1 MVNALKFIKQYDES
15 DCGPACLTML
25 AIYFG
30 KNTMISRVREWS
42 KTDKEGT
49 SLYGLIKGGEKLGI
63 NLTGVRADKISD
75 IKKDELPVIAHI
87 INEKGFMHFIIVEKV
102 TDKNIFILDPAKG
115 KEKLSFAEFE
125 KLWTGVLMLVQ
136 NDYTYGYDND
146 VPSKMKLFGRIIQNN
161 KFIIINILI
170 LSIII
175 NLLGIAGAFYFKML
189 VDNIIPS
196 QILKNLH
203 ILSIAILFL
212 YIVNAFVS
220 LIRYQASL
228 NLSLKIDM
236 SFMKDYYKHVLNL
249 PIKFYETRKSGEI
262 LSRFSDISYIREALS
277 SVTIT
282 LLVDTLMIIIGG
294 IILFIQS
301 SKLFYITLVLI
312 PLYLIIGLSFR
323 KILEKYNRL
332 VMEQD
337 ANLSAYLI
345 ESFSGY
351 PVIKSYVAENE
362 VLKKGLTH
370 FQKLI
375 KRLYKLNL
383 FTNIQLTLNS
393 FMKMTTT
400 LLILWMGSFL
410 IMNNELSLGELLTF
424 NALVIYYIAPIE
436 RLINLQPQIQSA
448 LVATQR
454 YLDITDIKTEDEQ
467 RTNNKS
473 KELDIHFKHQL
484 ELKNVSFK
492 YNFKENVLKNINM
505 NIPKNKKIAII
516 GESGSGKSTVAKLID
531 NFYIDYEGDI
541 KIDNIS
547 VKDISKNSLRNII
560 SFVTQK
566 SFIFGATI
574 KENLTIGINRKVSD
588 TEINRACEIACADD
602 FINEL
607 PQKINTQ
614 LHNGGSNLSGGQ
626 LQRIAIARAIL
637 RDTPILILDEATSSL
652 DATIEKNILKN
663 IEKFTESK
671 TIILITHKLSNVT
684 NADKIYLLKH
694 GEIIEQGTHTEL
706 VKEKKDY
713 YNLWLNQF

>member
-362 VLKKGLTH
+362 VFKKGLTH

-424 NALVIYYIAPIE
+424 NALVIFYIAPIE

>member
-1 MVNALKFIKQYDES
+1 
-15 DCGPACLTML
+15 
-25 AIYFG
+25 
-30 KNTMISRVREWS
+30 
-42 KTDKEGT
+42 
-49 SLYGLIKGGEKLGI
+49 
-63 NLTGVRADKISD
+63 
-75 IKKDELPVIAHI
+75 
-87 INEKGFMHFIIVEKV
+87 
-102 TDKNIFILDPAKG
+102 
-115 KEKLSFAEFE
+115 
-125 KLWTGVLMLVQ
+125 
-136 NDYTYGYDND
+136 
-146 VPSKMKLFGRIIQNN
+146 
-161 KFIIINILI
+161 
-170 LSIII
+170 
-175 NLLGIAGAFYFKML
+175 
-189 VDNIIPS
+189 
-196 QILKNLH
+196 
-203 ILSIAILFL
+203 
-212 YIVNAFVS
+212 
-220 LIRYQASL
+220 
-228 NLSLKIDM
+228 
-236 SFMKDYYKHVLNL
+236 
-249 PIKFYETRKSGEI
+249 
-262 LSRFSDISYIREALS
+262 
-277 SVTIT
+277 
-282 LLVDTLMIIIGG
+282 
-294 IILFIQS
+294 
-301 SKLFYITLVLI
+301 
-312 PLYLIIGLSFR
+312 
-323 KILEKYNRL
+323 
-332 VMEQD
+332 
-337 ANLSAYLI
+337 
-345 ESFSGY
+345 
-351 PVIKSYVAENE
+351 
-362 VLKKGLTH
+362 
-370 FQKLI
+370 
-375 KRLYKLNL
+375 
-383 FTNIQLTLNS
+383 
-393 FMKMTTT
+393 
-400 LLILWMGSFL
+400 
-410 IMNNELSLGELLTF
+410 MNNELSLGELLTF